1 MRHTHSDIVSLHEAI
16 ANSHIE
22 IKGFYRFNFNEIT
35 SSLRSGVEAP
45 VLLLESHSS
54 ELESMTK
61 MVSNFNSRNI
71 SFVLLDFGGKQ
82 GDFDRQN
89 EVLDSL
95 ENIAL
100 DIISY
105 LVNENKNR
113 NSWMFGMFDINSV
126 KIEKVGPIFDNM
138 FGWNILY
145 VLKSHESMEI
155 NPVKWT
161 K

>member
-1 MRHTHSDIVSLHEAI
+1 MRHTHSDIVNLHETI
-16 ANSHIE
+16 ANLHVD

-35 SSLRSGVEAP
+35 SNLRSGVEAP

-54 ELESMTK
+54 ELESLTK

-82 GDFDRQN
+82 GEYDRQN

-95 ENIAL
+95 ENIVL

-105 LVNENKNR
+105 LVRENKNTE
-113 NSWMFGMFDINSV
+113 SWLFGMFDINTV

-138 FGWNILY
+138 FGWNVLY
-145 VLKSHESMEI
+145 SLKSHESMQFDSR
-155 NPVKWT
+155 KW
-161 K
+161 KQ

>member
-1 MRHTHSDIVSLHEAI
+1 MRRTHSDIVSLHEVI

-22 IKGFYRFNFNEIT
+22 IKGFYRFNFSEIT
-35 SSLRSGVEAP
+35 SNLRSGVEAP

-54 ELESMTK
+54 ELESLTK

-71 SFVLLDFGGKQ
+71 SFLLLDFGGKQ

-113 NSWMFGMFDINSV
+113 SSWMFGMFDINSV
-126 KIEKVGPIFDNM
+126 KIEKVGPILDNM

-155 NPVKWT
+155 NPIKWT
-161 K
+161 M